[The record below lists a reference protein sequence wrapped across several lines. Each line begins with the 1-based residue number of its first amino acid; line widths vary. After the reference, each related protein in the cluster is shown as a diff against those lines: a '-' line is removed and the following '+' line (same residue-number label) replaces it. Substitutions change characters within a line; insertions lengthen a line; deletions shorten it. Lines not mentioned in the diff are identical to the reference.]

1 MTATRLG
8 RSLSLISGLSIS
20 RNDER
25 YRLLTENL
33 EQAVLFVTLPGH
45 QICDANLRA
54 LQLTGYSRQDLCA
67 SVLSD
72 LFSDET
78 EPDLLQDL
86 STLEPG
92 VTRYFAGV
100 PLCTHAGETV
110 HVKVRAARGG
120 ESAELI
126 LLLLAP
132 DTALAATQGES
143 TVGSESERALH
154 ALAKLISMLRTP
166 TTAELANTL
175 PLCQTFLEADDVA
188 LYSAT
193 AQPGFELLGA
203 TGSSVFPDALDATDA
218 AVGPALFEWR
228 TGTQVSSE
236 ISRTAREHGYALLLS
251 HPLGDRVGRCGIL
264 VSLYRSGN
272 HAALQGPA
280 RIELT
285 ARTLTLLIELQGQTQ
300 AAQADALRQ
309 DTLEQDWGALLQA
322 TGDGVV
328 TVRSNGEIDR
338 INTAAERLLG
348 YKQSEVA
355 AMQLPDVL
363 VGAQPVA
370 GAVLAALRKG
380 EAYGGTDITLV
391 RRDGREVQVLL
402 RAVPVRSRE
411 KAHAGGLIAIR
422 DHSEHKAMEAKAQH
436 LEQRAIVGDSY
447 ADFAHE
453 IRNPLNGI
461 TTGLQYLQ
469 MQLESEDTLQ
479 DSVESILDE
488 ATRISRLLQDILLIV
503 KPIELVIEPTEVG
516 KFLRGL
522 SGRWRERLQSKG
534 ISIDIEVDEDT
545 PLALADTSHMEQ
557 VFTNL
562 FSNAM
567 HAMETEG
574 GAVTVAAQP
583 APPQAEMRGEHVQI
597 NISNT
602 GPGMPPD
609 VLERVFNPFY
619 TTKKRKG
626 TGLGL
631 AISQRIVNAHRGTLS
646 AQSWPTIGTVFTVV
660 LPAAPSGASQK

>member
-1 MTATRLG
+1 MTPTRLG
-8 RSLSLISGLSIS
+8 RSLSLISGLSIA

-33 EQAVLFVTLPGH
+33 EQAVLFIRLPGL

-54 LQLTGYSRQDLCA
+54 LQLTGYSRQDLYS

-72 LFSDET
+72 LLSGET

-86 STLEPG
+86 STLDPG

-110 HVKVRAARGG
+110 HVKVRAARGS

-132 DTALAATQGES
+132 DTALAATQVES
-143 TVGSESERALH
+143 TLGSESERALH
-154 ALAKLISMLRTP
+154 ALATLISMLRTP
-166 TTAELANTL
+166 RTAELANTL
-175 PLCQTFLEADDVA
+175 PLCQAFLEADDVA

-203 TGSSVFPDALDATDA
+203 TGSSVFPDTLDATDT

-228 TGTQVSSE
+228 AETPVSSE
-236 ISRTAREHGYALLLS
+236 ISRTARDQGYGLLLS
-251 HPLGDRVGRCGIL
+251 HPLGDRVGRCGVL

-280 RIELT
+280 RIEPT
-285 ARTLTLLIELQGQTQ
+285 ARTLTLLIELQGQLQ
-300 AAQADALRQ
+300 AAKVHSLHE
-309 DTLEQDWGALLQA
+309 DTLEQRWQALLQA
-322 TGDGVV
+322 TDDGVV
-328 TVRSNGEIDR
+328 MVNSAGKIEGVN
-338 INTAAERLLG
+338 APAERLLG
-348 YKQSEVA
+348 YKQSDVVT
-355 AMQLPDVL
+355 MQLPDVL
-363 VGAQPVA
+363 VGDQPVA

-380 EAYGGTDITLV
+380 EAYGATDITLV
-391 RRDGREVQVLL
+391 RRDGREVHVLL
-402 RAVPVRSRE
+402 RAMPVRGHE
-411 KAHAGGLIAIR
+411 NANGGGLIAIR
-422 DHSEHKAMEAKAQH
+422 DHSERKAMEAKAKQ
-436 LEQRAIVGDSY
+436 LDQRTLLDDLAPIL
-447 ADFAHE
+447 AHE

-469 MQLESEDTLQ
+469 MQLGSEDGLQ
-479 DSVESILDE
+479 ESVESILGE
-488 ATRISRLLQDILLIV
+488 ATRISRLLQDIQLFV
-503 KPIELVIEPTEVG
+503 RRNELVIEPTEVG
-516 KFLRGL
+516 KFLRAL
-522 SGRWRERLQSKG
+522 SGRWRERLQSRG

-574 GAVTVAAQP
+574 GAVTVAVQP
-583 APPQAEMRGEHVQI
+583 APPQAKMRGEHVQI
-597 NISNT
+597 NIGDT

-609 VLERVFNPFY
+609 VLERVFTPFY
-619 TTKKRKG
+619 STKQEG

-631 AISQRIVNAHRGTLS
+631 AMSQHIVNAHRGTLS
-646 AQSWPTIGTVFTVV
+646 AQSWLQVGTVFTVV
-660 LPAAPSGASQK
+660 LPAAPSEASQK